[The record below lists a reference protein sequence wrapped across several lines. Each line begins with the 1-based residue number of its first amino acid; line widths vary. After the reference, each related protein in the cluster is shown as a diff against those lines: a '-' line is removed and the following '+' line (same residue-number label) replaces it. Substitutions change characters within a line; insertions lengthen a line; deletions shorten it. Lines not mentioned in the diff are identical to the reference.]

1 MRRGFERM
9 FESMSD
15 GEVRLP
21 SEGGPRRVRSSTPAS
36 GEGCRGRRRGGD
48 HGSDVRRRASGPRCG
63 GGRLGHVVPVIMDAR
78 PVPRPRTGHAVVDL
92 LDQSRSCLAEAASAT
107 TAGER
112 YVAAHLAA
120 LRAGA
125 AVLAARARADLGGV
139 SGSRRGAARGPRNV
153 WNVLAAVAPELAEWA
168 AFFAAGAG
176 KRAAAEAGI
185 PGAVTARESDDLLRD
200 ADAFLGL
207 VCAVLGLPH
216 QQPLEGTAVGPAG

>member
-1 MRRGFERM
+1 M
-9 FESMSD
+9 
-15 GEVRLP
+15 
-21 SEGGPRRVRSSTPAS
+21 
-36 GEGCRGRRRGGD
+36 
-48 HGSDVRRRASGPRCG
+48 
-63 GGRLGHVVPVIMDAR
+63 IMAR
-78 PVPRPRTGHAVVDL
+78 QPVPRPRTGHAVVDL

-125 AVLAARARADLGGV
+125 AVLAARARADLGGA
-139 SGSRRGAARGPRNV
+139 SGSRRGVSRGPRNV

-168 AFFAAGAG
+168 GFFAAGAG

-216 QQPLEGTAVGPAG
+216 QQPLAGTAVGLAG